1 MTMVLSFL
9 LALLLGYIFIRILFE
24 VFKITI
30 EITCGMIVFGL
41 LAILGLAVLA
51 LLLSI

>member
-1 MTMVLSFL
+1 MIMVLSFL
-9 LALLLGYIFIRILFE
+9 LALLFGYTFIRIFFK

-30 EITCGMIVFGL
+30 EITCGMIVFGA
-41 LAILGLAVLA
+41 LAILGLAVFA